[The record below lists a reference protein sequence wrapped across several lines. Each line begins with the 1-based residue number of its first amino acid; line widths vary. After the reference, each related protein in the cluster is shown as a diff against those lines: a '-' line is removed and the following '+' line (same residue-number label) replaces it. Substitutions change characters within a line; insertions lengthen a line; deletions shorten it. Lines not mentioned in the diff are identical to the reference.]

1 MKLRIVVADEA
12 NARFYD
18 LERRMDL
25 QPGRGILQVSG
36 SLADPAA
43 HLHDRDFN
51 SDRPGRKDDH
61 AALSGGRRGAT
72 AHHGVG
78 GGQRPR
84 QREAAL
90 FAQQIATRLE
100 EDRARGAPEHLVL
113 VAEPRFLGLLREA
126 LPAAMRQLVTEE
138 IHKDLVHEPAEHLQ
152 AHLAHLLCPPPQ

>member
-18 LERRMDL
+18 LERRTDL
-25 QPGRGILQVSG
+25 QPRGTLQVTG

-51 SDRPGRKDDH
+51 TDRPGRKDNH

-78 GGQRPR
+78 GEEHPR
-84 QREAAL
+84 EHEAAL
-90 FAQQIATRLE
+90 FAQRIASRLE
-100 EDRARGAPEHLVL
+100 QDRARGALEHLVL
-113 VAEPRFLGLLREA
+113 VAEPRFLGLLRQA
-126 LPAAMRQLVTEE
+126 LPTAMRNLVTEE
-138 IHKDLVHEPAEHLQ
+138 IHKDLMHEPAERLQ
-152 AHLAHLLCPPPQ
+152 AHLAQVLNPQSQ